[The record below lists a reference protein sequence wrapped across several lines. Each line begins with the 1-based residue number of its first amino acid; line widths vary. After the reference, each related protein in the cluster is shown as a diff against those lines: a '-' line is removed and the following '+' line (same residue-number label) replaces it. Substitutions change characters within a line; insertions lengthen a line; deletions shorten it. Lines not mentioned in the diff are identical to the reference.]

1 MMLLLAIG
9 LLWLACRVVA
19 NGFVYPQS
27 KRLSGF
33 GHFGMRAAVIGGL
46 QPCRV
51 FVGLMSS
58 VPSSFNATSSALER
72 Y

>member
-9 LLWLACRVVA
+9 LLWLAYRIVA

-33 GHFGMRAAVIGGL
+33 GILGCAL
-46 QPCRV
+46 LLL
-51 FVGLMSS
+51 VGYSLVASLS
-58 VPSSFNATSSALER
+58 G
-72 Y
+72 